1 MRSPAMAKLMLC
13 GVNEK
18 SIVAKTILAMVAC
31 MCPTGGST
39 SEFGTSTVLF
49 LAAKCSGML
58 CTALLIFD
66 GIYGWTRTHMDRS
79 ARQPTQ
85 CLHNP
90 IAFADHI
97 LLFLFYDR
105 SIPHNQWSPQPKATS
120 ALPDV
125 SSPRSI
131 GLPTLVSERHTSVFV
146 SSS

>member
-1 MRSPAMAKLMLC
+1 MAKLMLC

-66 GIYGWTRTHMDRS
+66 GIYGWD
-79 ARQPTQ
+79 
-85 CLHNP
+85 
-90 IAFADHI
+90 
-97 LLFLFYDR
+97 
-105 SIPHNQWSPQPKATS
+105 PHPHGLICQATDSVSPQPN
-120 ALPDV
+120 
-125 SSPRSI
+125 RI
-131 GLPTLVSERHTSVFV
+131 R
-146 SSS
+146 